1 MMSAP
6 RPQSFIDSLQ
16 PKKLLKG
23 LKVQFKANIPLHRL
37 GLPEEMPS
45 AALFLA

>member
-1 MMSAP
+1 MSTP
-6 RPQSFIDSLQ
+6 KPQSFVDSLH

-23 LKVQFKANIPLHRL
+23 LKAQFKANIPLHRP
-37 GLPEEMPS
+37 GLPEEMAS